1 MRAIFLSKTEAKIDD
16 NRKLSHEYLISQLMN
31 SNDYKVNLRLIMPNL
46 SCFETKDKLKIDL
59 TLLDIG

>member
-1 MRAIFLSKTEAKIDD
+1 
-16 NRKLSHEYLISQLMN
+16 MN